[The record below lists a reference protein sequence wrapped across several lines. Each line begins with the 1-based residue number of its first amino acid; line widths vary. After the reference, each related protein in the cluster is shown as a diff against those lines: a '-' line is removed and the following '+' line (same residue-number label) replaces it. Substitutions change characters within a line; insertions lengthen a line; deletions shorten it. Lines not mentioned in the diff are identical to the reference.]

1 MRLRVFTEP
10 AAGFKLDKSISLS
23 CVTGLILLDD
33 TDKVLDSIDH
43 TTDLRRVVV
52 LDDLAELL
60 QP

>member
-52 LDDLAELL
+52 LDDLT
-60 QP
+60 